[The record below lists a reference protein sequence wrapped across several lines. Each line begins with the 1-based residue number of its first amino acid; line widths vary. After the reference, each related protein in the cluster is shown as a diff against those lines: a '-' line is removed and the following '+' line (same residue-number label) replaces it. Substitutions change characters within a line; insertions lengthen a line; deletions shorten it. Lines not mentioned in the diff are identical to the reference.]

1 MRRLNPNSPHV
12 EDVTLW
18 AWQRAELESK
28 PASTVQEHLAACGAC
43 RQRAD
48 QILQLLN
55 AMRAGHYA
63 VQPSLAQQMHLTRA
77 LHAYAVPATGNGVW
91 VKASARLVR
100 WLAPAVAALALLF
113 VLTRE
118 SSTQTSNDV
127 LTEFSVETL
136 EATLLS
142 ARSDEEMQNAI
153 IELMFS
159 SDNSQR

>member
-1 MRRLNPNSPHV
+1 
-12 EDVTLW
+12 VTLW
-18 AWQRAELESK
+18 AWQRAELEST
-28 PASTVQEHLAACGAC
+28 PAFAVQEHLAACSAC

-48 QILQLLN
+48 HVLQLLN

-77 LHAYAVPATGNGVW
+77 LHAYAAPAAGNGVW

-118 SSTQTSNDV
+118 SSTQTSNDA
-127 LTEFSVETL
+127 LTEFTAETL
-136 EATLLS
+136 EAALLS
-142 ARSDEEMQNAI
+142 AGSDEEMQNVMLQ
-153 IELMFS
+153 LMFN